1 MTIEIKLQSHP
12 SVFQGDT
19 IEKAIFTIVEW
30 IKKNHSCPSEFSQ
43 EIEKVEK
50 FSNDCFA
57 ETINKQ
63 EIEEKLNDQLSEAEQ
78 DYYNGFEEED
88 WREQES
94 RDCWANR

>member
-19 IEKAIFTIVEW
+19 IEEAIFTIVEW

-63 EIEEKLNDQLSEAEQ
+63 EIEEKLNDQYQVRRNRIITMRRGRL
-78 DYYNGFEEED
+78 
-88 WREQES
+88 REQGE
-94 RDCWANR
+94 C